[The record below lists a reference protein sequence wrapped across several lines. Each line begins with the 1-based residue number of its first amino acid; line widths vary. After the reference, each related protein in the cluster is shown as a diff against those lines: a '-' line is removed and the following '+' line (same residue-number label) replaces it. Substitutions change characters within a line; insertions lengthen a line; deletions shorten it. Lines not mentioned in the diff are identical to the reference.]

1 MRWKC
6 LGDTIGRGSPPF
18 TAMQLVM
25 LAGELGEKYGTHHEY
40 YNLRTPADAIKLL
53 CVNFPQLQ
61 RDLMVS
67 HHNGVG
73 YKLIQAGA
81 AMGYD
86 ELHLPF
92 GSKPMVLVPVIAGS
106 GGDDPLAQTL
116 LGVGLVGASFLF
128 PGAGLFGTTGLFGA
142 GSAVV
147 AGTAGATAL
156 GVGLTAAGTA
166 LSYIGASLILGGVAN
181 MISPQPEMPKLSQ
194 RRMETTN
201 FNGPGAQGIT
211 RGSDGVQSYAY
222 RGATNTV
229 GAGVTIPVVYGRAL
243 VGGHLLSVNV
253 VATDTSD
260 PLATA
265 IKAPGEQTVLIN
277 GERPKRT
284 FQEEVG
290 LETRKLTRAEATR
303 YNADKGDRVRVTSS
317 TDGFGPGLSNSLEEN
332 VSKTFAGIDAK
343 NATEESGR
351 GFDIIFHVERGC
363 FSRAGNALDT
373 QKIDGTFRFEIKV
386 THARGGGVD
395 DQDVV
400 IAATTFQG
408 YLEQSQEYFF
418 AQRMRFS
425 QQEAGKNVRPT
436 ITILDEE
443 LQSNTK
449 FRVLAYGYNLV

>member
-1 MRWKC
+1 
-6 LGDTIGRGSPPF
+6 
-18 TAMQLVM
+18 M

-61 RDLMVS
+61 RDLMIS

-106 GGDDPLAQTL
+106 GGSSTNTILA
-116 LGVGLVGASFLF
+116 GVGLIAVSILAAPLGAGFLGLGAGFGATVGPLAATGGALVAGTGGII
-128 PGAGLFGTTGLFGA
+128 GAGL
-142 GSAVV
+142 S
-147 AGTAGATAL
+147 TAL
-156 GVGLTAAGTA
+156 GA
-166 LSYIGASLILGGVAN
+166 IGASLVLGGVAN
-181 MISPQPEMPKLSQ
+181 LLSPQPELPKLSG

-303 YNADKGDRVRVTSS
+303 YKADKGERVRVANS
-317 TDGFGPGLSNSLEEN
+317 TDGFGPGLSRNLEEN
-332 VSKTFAGIDAK
+332 ASKRYAGVDAK
-343 NATEESGR
+343 DATEDSDR
-351 GFDIIFHVERGC
+351 GFDIIFHVDRGC

-373 QKIDGTFRFEIKV
+373 QKIDGAFRFEIKV
-386 THARGGGVD
+386 VHKRGGGVD
-395 DQDVV
+395 DQVV
-400 IAATTFQG
+400 VTAATTFQG
-408 YLEQSQEYFF
+408 YLEQSQDYFF

-425 QQEAGKNVRPT
+425 QQETGKDVKPT

-443 LQSNTK
+443 LQSSTK

>member
-1 MRWKC
+1 
-6 LGDTIGRGSPPF
+6 
-18 TAMQLVM
+18 M

-61 RDLMVS
+61 RDLMIA

-106 GGDDPLAQTL
+106 GGGSTTQILI
-116 LGVGLVGASFLF
+116 GVGLVAASFLL
-128 PGAGLFGTTGLFGA
+128 PGAGLFGFQGAITGGVFGA
-142 GSAVV
+142 GQAMTGGV
-147 AGTAGATAL
+147 AGL
-156 GVGLTAAGTA
+156 LTSLGTA
-166 LSYIGASLILGGVAN
+166 TSAIGASLILGGVAN
-181 MISPQPEMPKLSQ
+181 MISPQPEMPSLSQ

-211 RGSDGVQSYAY
+211 RGSSGEQSYAY

-253 VATDTSD
+253 VATDDSD

-265 IKAPGEQTVLIN
+265 IKEPGQQTVLIN
-277 GERPKRT
+277 GERPKRR

-290 LETRKLTRAEATR
+290 LETKKLTRAQAKK
-303 YNADKGDRVRVTSS
+303 YKADRDEKVRVPSANE
-317 TDGFGPGLSNSLEEN
+317 GFGPGLSKNLAEN
-332 VSKTFAGIDAK
+332 EVLTFDGIEAK
-343 NATEESGR
+343 NATEDAGR
-351 GFDIIFHVERGC
+351 GFDVIFHVDRGC
-363 FSRAGNALDT
+363 FSRAGEALDT
-373 QKIDGTFRFEIKV
+373 QKIDGTFRFEIEV
-386 THARGGGVD
+386 IHARDGGVV
-395 DQDVV
+395 DQTVV
-400 IAATTFQG
+400 QAATTFQG
-408 YLEQSQEYFF
+408 YLETTQNYFF

-425 QQEAGKNVRPT
+425 KQQNNKDVTLKIA
-436 ITILDEE
+436 ILDEE
-443 LQSNTK
+443 LQSDTK

>member
-1 MRWKC
+1 
-6 LGDTIGRGSPPF
+6 
-18 TAMQLVM
+18 MQLVM

-61 RDLMVS
+61 RDLMIA

-92 GSKPMVLVPVIAGS
+92 GSKPMILVPVIAGS
-106 GGDDPLAQTL
+106 GGDDPLTSTL
-116 LGVGLVGASFLF
+116 LGVGLVATAVITG
-128 PGAGLFGTTGLFGA
+128 GTSLAFGA
-142 GSAVV
+142 
-147 AGTAGATAL
+147 AGFSLASGVTATTAL
-156 GVGLTAAGTA
+156 GLSVAAGN
-166 LSYIGASLILGGVAN
+166 IGVALILGGVAN
-181 MISPQPEMPKLSQ
+181 MLSPQPEMPRLSG

-277 GERPKRT
+277 GERPKRN

-303 YNADKGDRVRVTSS
+303 YKADKGDKVRVANS
-317 TDGFGPGLSNSLEEN
+317 TDGFGPGLSRNLEEN
-332 VSKTFAGIDAK
+332 ASKTYDGIDAK
-343 NATEESGR
+343 NATEDSNR
-351 GFDIIFHVERGC
+351 GFDIIFHVDRGC

-386 THARGGGVD
+386 VHKRGGGVD
-395 DQDVV
+395 DQVV
-400 IAATTFQG
+400 VTAATTFQG
-408 YLEQSQEYFF
+408 YLEQSQDYFF

-425 QQEAGKNVRPT
+425 QQETGKDVKPT

>member
-6 LGDTIGRGSPPF
+6 LGDTIGRGSPLF

-40 YNLRTPADAIKLL
+40 FNLRTPADAIKLL

-61 RDLMVS
+61 RDLMIS

-106 GGDDPLAQTL
+106 GGSTTQILI
-116 LGVGLVGASFLF
+116 GVGLVAASFLL
-128 PGAGLFGTTGLFGA
+128 PGAGLFGATSVFGV
-142 GSAVV
+142 SAL
-147 AGTAGATAL
+147 T
-156 GVGLTAAGTA
+156 TAAGTA
-166 LSYIGASLILGGVAN
+166 TFATTLGTALSAIGASLILGGVAN
-181 MISPQPEMPKLSQ
+181 MLSPQPEMPKLSQ

-265 IKAPGEQTVLIN
+265 IKAPGQQTVLIN
-277 GERPKRT
+277 GERPTRAY
-284 FQEEVG
+284 QREAG
-290 LETRKLTRAEATR
+290 LETQKLTRAQATK
-303 YNADKGDRVRVTSS
+303 YKSDQSEKVRVPNANE
-317 TDGFGPGLSNSLEEN
+317 GFGPGLNKTLTEN
-332 VSKTFAGIDAK
+332 QAHTFDGIKAK
-343 NATEESGR
+343 DATEESNR
-351 GFDIIFHVERGC
+351 GFDVIFQVDRGC

-373 QKIDGTFRFEIKV
+373 QKIDGTFRFQVEVI
-386 THARGGGVD
+386 HARGGGVD
-395 DQDVV
+395 DQKVV
-400 IAATTFQG
+400 QAATSFQG
-408 YLEQSQEYFF
+408 YLESTQDYFF

-425 QQEAGKNVRPT
+425 KQENNKDVRLR

-443 LQSNTK
+443 LQSDTK
-449 FRVLAYGYNLV
+449 FRVLAYGYDLV

>member
-1 MRWKC
+1 
-6 LGDTIGRGSPPF
+6 
-18 TAMQLVM
+18 MQLVM

-40 YNLRTPADAIKLL
+40 FNLRTPADAIKLL

-61 RDLMVS
+61 RDLMIS

-81 AMGYD
+81 AMGYE

-106 GGDDPLAQTL
+106 GGEDSQFVPVL
-116 LGVGLVGASFLF
+116 LGAALVATAVITGGTSLAFTASGFGLATGVTTAT
-128 PGAGLFGTTGLFGA
+128 AGLTLA
-142 GSAVV
+142 A
-147 AGTAGATAL
+147 
-156 GVGLTAAGTA
+156 AAGN
-166 LSYIGASLILGGVAN
+166 IGVFLILGGVAN
-181 MISPQPEMPKLSQ
+181 MLSPQPEMPKMSQ

-229 GAGVTIPVVYGRAL
+229 GPGVTIPVVYGRAL

-277 GERPKRT
+277 GERPKRD

-290 LETRKLTRAEATR
+290 LETRKLTRAEATK
-303 YNADKGDRVRVTSS
+303 YKADKGDKVRVTNPA
-317 TDGFGPGLSNSLEEN
+317 DGFGPGLSNSLVEN

-351 GFDIIFHVERGC
+351 GFDVIFHVDRGC
-363 FSRAGNALDT
+363 FSRAGNAVDT

-400 IAATTFQG
+400 IAASTFQG

-418 AQRMRFS
+418 VQRMRFS

-443 LQSNTK
+443 LQSDTK

>member
-40 YNLRTPADAIKLL
+40 FNLRTPADAIKLL

-61 RDLMVS
+61 RDLMIS

-106 GGDDPLAQTL
+106 GGSTTQILV
-116 LGVGLVGASFLF
+116 GVGLVAASFLF
-128 PGAGLFGTTGLFGA
+128 PGAGIFGSSAFGVFGPLAPGAIGALTT
-142 GSAVV
+142 
-147 AGTAGATAL
+147 
-156 GVGLTAAGTA
+156 AGTA
-166 LSYIGASLILGGVAN
+166 LSAVGASLILGGVASLL
-181 MISPQPEMPKLSQ
+181 SPQPEMPKLSQ

-290 LETRKLTRAEATR
+290 LETRKLTRAEATK
-303 YNADKGDRVRVTSS
+303 YKADKGDRVRVTSS
-317 TDGFGPGLSNSLEEN
+317 TDGFGPGLSKSLEEN
-332 VSKTFAGIDAK
+332 VSKTYAGIDAK

-351 GFDIIFHVERGC
+351 GFDIIFHVDRGC

-386 THARGGGVD
+386 VHARGGGVD
-395 DQDVV
+395 DQVV
-400 IAATTFQG
+400 VTAATTFQG
-408 YLEQSQEYFF
+408 YLEQSQDYFF

-425 QQEAGKNVRPT
+425 QQETGKNVRPT

-443 LQSNTK
+443 LQSDTK

>member
-1 MRWKC
+1 
-6 LGDTIGRGSPPF
+6 
-18 TAMQLVM
+18 M

-61 RDLMVS
+61 RDLMIS

-106 GGDDPLAQTL
+106 GGSAGQILA
-116 LGVGLVGASFLF
+116 GVGLVAFSILTAGAGAGFLGL
-128 PGAGLFGTTGLFGA
+128 GAGLTGTIGA
-142 GSAVV
+142 SGSLVAGGFVLGSAASV
-147 AGTAGATAL
+147 AIG
-156 GVGLTAAGTA
+156 
-166 LSYIGASLILGGVAN
+166 SIGASLILGGVAN
-181 MISPQPEMPKLSQ
+181 MLSPQPEMPKLSQ

-277 GERPKRT
+277 GERPSRR
-284 FQEEVG
+284 FDREAG
-290 LETRKLTRAEATR
+290 LETQKLTRGQATR
-303 YNADKGDRVRVTSS
+303 YKSDQGDKVRVPNANK
-317 TDGFGPGLSNSLEEN
+317 GFGPGLTHDLAEN
-332 VSKTFAGIDAK
+332 QRETFDGIKAK
-343 NATEESGR
+343 NATEDSDR
-351 GFDIIFHVERGC
+351 GFDIIFHVDRGC
-363 FSRAGNALDT
+363 FSRAGNAADT
-373 QKIDGTFRFEIKV
+373 QKIDGTFRFLIEVI
-386 THARGGGVD
+386 HSRGGGVD
-395 DQDVV
+395 DQLVV
-400 IAATTFQG
+400 SAATTFQG
-408 YLEQSQEYFF
+408 YLERSQDYYFV
-418 AQRMRFS
+418 QRMRFS
-425 QQEAGKNVRPT
+425 KQENDKNVTPR

-443 LQSNTK
+443 LQSDTR
-449 FRVLAYGYNLV
+449 FRLLAYGYNLV

>member
-1 MRWKC
+1 
-6 LGDTIGRGSPPF
+6 
-18 TAMQLVM
+18 MQLVM

-61 RDLMVS
+61 RDLMIS

-73 YKLIQAGA
+73 YRLIQAGA

-92 GSKPMVLVPVIAGS
+92 GSKPMALVPVIAGS
-106 GGDDPLAQTL
+106 GGGSTTQILV
-116 LGVGLVGASFLF
+116 GVGLVAASFLL
-128 PGAGLFGTTGLFGA
+128 PGAGLFGTTSIFGTLAA
-142 GSAVV
+142 GSTAAIPFVGATGV
-147 AGTAGATAL
+147 AGGAFATAL
-156 GVGLTAAGTA
+156 GTAISA
-166 LSYIGASLILGGVAN
+166 IGASLVLGGVSN
-181 MISPQPEMPKLSQ
+181 LLSPQPEMPKLSG

-290 LETRKLTRAEATR
+290 LETRKLTRGEATR
-303 YNADKGDRVRVTSS
+303 YKANKGDKVRVTNS
-317 TDGFGPGLSNSLEEN
+317 TDGFGPGLSRSLVEN

-343 NATEESGR
+343 YATEDSNR
-351 GFDIIFHVERGC
+351 GFDIIFQVNGGC

-373 QKIDGTFRFEIKV
+373 QKIDGAFRFEIKV
-386 THARGGGVD
+386 VHERGGGVD
-395 DQDVV
+395 DQVV
-400 IAATTFQG
+400 VTAATTFQG
-408 YLEQSQEYFF
+408 YLEQSQDYFF

-425 QQEAGKNVRPT
+425 QQETGKDVKPT

>member
-18 TAMQLVM
+18 IAMQLVM

-40 YNLRTPADAIKLL
+40 YNLRTPAEAIKLL

-61 RDLMVS
+61 RELTIS

-92 GSKPMVLVPVIAGS
+92 GSKPMILVPVIAGS
-106 GGDDPLAQTL
+106 GGSTGQILA
-116 LGVGLVGASFLF
+116 GVGLIAASFLL
-128 PGAGLFGTTGLFGA
+128 PGAGLFGTTSVFGA
-142 GSAVV
+142 A
-147 AGTAGATAL
+147 AAT
-156 GVGLTAAGTA
+156 TAAGTA
-166 LSYIGASLILGGVAN
+166 TFATALGTSLSAIGASLILGGVAN
-181 MISPQPEMPKLSQ
+181 LLSPQPEMPKLSG

-211 RGSDGVQSYAY
+211 RGSDGEQSYAY

-253 VATDTSD
+253 VATDESD

-265 IKAPGEQTVLIN
+265 IKAPGEQTVVIN
-277 GERPKRT
+277 GERPRRGFEK
-284 FQEEVG
+284 EAG
-290 LETRKLTRAEATR
+290 LETKKLTRREATK
-303 YNADKGDRVRVTSS
+303 YKKDKPDKVQVPGANE
-317 TDGFGPGLSNSLEEN
+317 GFGPGLNRDLN
-332 VSKTFAGIDAK
+332 DNQQQTFDGIDAK
-343 NATEESGR
+343 DATEDSNR
-351 GFDIIFHVERGC
+351 GFDIIFHVDRGC
-363 FSRAGNALDT
+363 FSRAGNSPDT
-373 QKIDGTFRFEIKV
+373 QKIDGTFRFLIEVI
-386 THARGGGVD
+386 HARGGGVD
-395 DQDVV
+395 DQMVV
-400 IAATTFQG
+400 TAATTFQG
-408 YLEQSQEYFF
+408 YLERTQDYFF

-425 QQEAGKNVRPT
+425 QQETGKDVRPR
-436 ITILDEE
+436 ITILDEA
-443 LQSNTK
+443 LQSGTR

>member
-1 MRWKC
+1 
-6 LGDTIGRGSPPF
+6 
-18 TAMQLVM
+18 M

-61 RDLMVS
+61 RDLMIS

-106 GGDDPLAQTL
+106 GGSAGQILA
-116 LGVGLVGASFLF
+116 GVGLIAASFLF
-128 PGAGLFGTTGLFGA
+128 PGAGLFGASAFGVFGPLAPSAIATLTT
-142 GSAVV
+142 V
-147 AGTAGATAL
+147 
-156 GVGLTAAGTA
+156 GTA
-166 LSYIGASLILGGVAN
+166 LSTVGAGLVLGGVAN
-181 MISPQPEMPKLSQ
+181 MLSPQPETPKLSQ

-277 GERPKRT
+277 GERPSRR
-284 FQEEVG
+284 FDREAG
-290 LETRKLTRAEATR
+290 LETQKLTRAQATR
-303 YNADKGDRVRVTSS
+303 YKSEKGDGVKVAGPTQ
-317 TDGFGPGLSNSLEEN
+317 GFGPGLSHNLREN
-332 VSKTFAGIDAK
+332 ERETFDGIDAK
-343 NATEESGR
+343 NATEDSNR
-351 GFDIIFHVERGC
+351 GFDMIFHVSKGC
-363 FSRAGNALDT
+363 FSRAGNAPDT
-373 QKIDGTFRFEIKV
+373 QKIDGTFRFLIEVI
-386 THARGGGVD
+386 HSRGGGVD
-395 DQDVV
+395 DQLVV
-400 IAATTFQG
+400 SAATTFQG
-408 YLEQSQEYFF
+408 YLETTQDYYFV
-418 AQRMRFS
+418 QRMRFS
-425 QQEAGKNVRPT
+425 EQESGKDVNPR

-443 LQSNTK
+443 LQSDTR
-449 FRVLAYGYNLV
+449 FRLLAYGYNLV

>member
-1 MRWKC
+1 
-6 LGDTIGRGSPPF
+6 
-18 TAMQLVM
+18 MQLVM

-40 YNLRTPADAIKLL
+40 FNLRTPADAIKLL

-61 RDLMVS
+61 RDLMIS

-106 GGDDPLAQTL
+106 GGASTTQILV
-116 LGVGLVGASFLF
+116 GVGLVAASFLL
-128 PGAGLFGTTGLFGA
+128 PGAGLFGTTGLITGA
-142 GSAVV
+142 ATGTFSGLAAVSGL
-147 AGTAGATAL
+147 AGT
-156 GVGLTAAGTA
+156 LTTVGTA
-166 LSYIGASLILGGVAN
+166 ISAIGASLILGGVAN
-181 MISPQPEMPKLSQ
+181 MLSPQPEMPKLSG

-277 GERPKRT
+277 GERPTR
-284 FQEEVG
+284 QYQREAG
-290 LETRKLTRAEATR
+290 LETQKLTRAQATK
-303 YNADKGDRVRVTSS
+303 YKSNQGEKVRVPNANE
-317 TDGFGPGLSNSLEEN
+317 GFGPGLN
-332 VSKTFAGIDAK
+332 KTLTDNQVHTFDGIKAK
-343 NATEESGR
+343 NATEDANR
-351 GFDIIFHVERGC
+351 GFDVIFHVDRGC
-363 FSRAGNALDT
+363 FSRAGNAPDT
-373 QKIDGTFRFEIKV
+373 QKIDGTFRFQVEVI
-386 THARGGGVD
+386 HSRGGGVD
-395 DQDVV
+395 DQKVV
-400 IAATTFQG
+400 QAATSFQG
-408 YLEQSQEYFF
+408 YLETTQNYFF

-425 QQEAGKNVRPT
+425 KQENNKDVRLR

-443 LQSNTK
+443 LQSDTK
-449 FRVLAYGYNLV
+449 FRVLAYGYDLV